1 MSRWLSK
8 WWRLPLRPRSEWDDI
23 AAGEPAVPTVLIGY
37 LLPVLAIGA
46 ACAFVGMHWVGLGF
60 EGFSYKVPFGEALKN
75 ALVGLVAALLGTA
88 VLAWIANALAS
99 RFGATRNFAR
109 AFAAAAFAAAPVH
122 LAAVAQV
129 WPLLALLVL
138 PAAAYALYLLH
149 VGLKTLMRP
158 DASKALPYSA
168 TVIVC
173 AIVLGLLLALLRGC
187 AGQNTLGPQVAGA
200 VLKVEGEDGGLAA
213 GEAEGRA
220 VAAEELDQEEKANGD
235 GLRKV
240 TELPEGAG
248 SGMEIPPN
256 DAKNIDPGEAMKGI
270 LIPDMQAPSRSVLE
284 QYLPAEIAGMKRKTV
299 DSYAYRADPNTAAGF
314 LSTGASASVGFQ
326 ATDVTWNYIQ
336 TAVQDQTADKAKIM
350 IEALKTE
357 LSMVGPVQRSD
368 DGKVRRIG
376 FDKGRWY
383 IVTEHDRRG
392 ERSVEWIVGE
402 RYMVKVEGKGYP
414 LEELERIAAS
424 MGIAALEKRAKDQA
438 PIE

>member
-1 MSRWLSK
+1 
-8 WWRLPLRPRSEWDDI
+8 
-23 AAGEPAVPTVLIGY
+23 
-37 LLPVLAIGA
+37 
-46 ACAFVGMHWVGLGF
+46 
-60 EGFSYKVPFGEALKN
+60 
-75 ALVGLVAALLGTA
+75 
-88 VLAWIANALAS
+88 
-99 RFGATRNFAR
+99 
-109 AFAAAAFAAAPVH
+109 
-122 LAAVAQV
+122 V
-129 WPLLALLVL
+129 WPLLALLML

-149 VGLKTLMRP
+149 LGLKRLMQP
-158 DASKALPYSA
+158 DDAKAVPYSV

-187 AGQNTLGPQVAGA
+187 TGQASLGPQFAGA
-200 VLKVEGEDGGLAA
+200 GLEIQGEEGGVAA
-213 GEAEGRA
+213 GKAEGRA
-220 VAAEELDQEEKANGD
+220 VAAEELQEEEKAKGD
-235 GLRKV
+235 GLRKIV
-240 TELPEGAG
+240 ELPDGTG
-248 SGMEIPPN
+248 GGMEIPPN
-256 DAKNIDPGEAMKGI
+256 DAKGIDPGEAMKGI

-284 QYLPAEIAGMKRKTV
+284 QYLPAEIAGMKRKSV
-299 DSYAYRADPNTAAGF
+299 DSYAFRADPNTAAGF

-326 ATDVTWNYIQ
+326 ATDGSWNYIQ

-392 ERSVEWIVGE
+392 EHSLEWIVGE
-402 RYMVKVEGKGYP
+402 RYVVKVEGKGYP

-424 MGIAALEKRAKDQA
+424 MGIAALEERAKAGA